1 MTETERLEA
10 ERKELQAEKDA
21 IKREK
26 INLQIIKELASVGK
40 GLPSRV
46 LQNALAEPQRKRLR
60 QDVLDLKSFLDKR
73 AHELS
78 ESEIAKRLQGDTP
91 KGGATKK
98 KLTYEEITQIPDR
111 KERIKAYKEHGY
123 A

>member
-10 ERKELQAEKDA
+10 ERAELKSEKQAIEQE
-21 IKREK
+21 RT
-26 INLQIIKELASVGK
+26 NLRIVQELASVG
-40 GLPSRV
+40 LP
-46 LQNALAEPQRKRLR
+46 QEFAKRISGTTEEEIEK
-60 QDVLDLKSFLDKR
+60 DVLDLKSFLDKR

-98 KLTYEEITQIPDR
+98 KLTYEEITQITDR